1 MEKAQACPSNISR
14 PHTAK
19 SAIWNTDDSI
29 HALDFWTCE
38 TTAPFFLIELSE
50 NLKIYN
56 SCVTY
61 FNYCF
66 WVFLQPRGERI
77 DSCKNELHSRQFIPG
92 LRVVDGC

>member
-1 MEKAQACPSNISR
+1 MEKAQACPSNILR

-50 NLKIYN
+50 NL
-56 SCVTY
+56 
-61 FNYCF
+61 
-66 WVFLQPRGERI
+66 RM
-77 DSCKNELHSRQFIPG
+77 
-92 LRVVDGC
+92 